1 MRVPLLPDRPQGEAI
16 QLCLFHQASA
26 VLLIP
31 AALLPVDDRDR
42 DIFAMLKIITHKK
55 KRPTI
60 EDIYLTGSGTSLMP
74 LPIFYICTFYFII
87 CANSFIY
94 LRQIIYIYMLSDY
107 LITGRKTP

>member
-42 DIFAMLKIITHKK
+42 DIFAMLKIPNNNNLR
-55 KRPTI
+55 KRTTNK
-60 EDIYLTGSGTSLMP
+60 ETSAYDALAHSGNAYPQQILQ
-74 LPIFYICTFYFII
+74 YYK
-87 CANSFIY
+87 
-94 LRQIIYIYMLSDY
+94 LRE
-107 LITGRKTP
+107 

>member
-16 QLCLFHQASA
+16 QLCRFHQASA

-42 DIFAMLKIITHKK
+42 DIFAMLKIITQK

-74 LPIFYICTFYFII
+74 LPIFLYMHFLLYMCQFLYIFTPNHF
-87 CANSFIY
+87 
-94 LRQIIYIYMLSDY
+94 YIYAV
-107 LITGRKTP
+107 

>member
-31 AALLPVDDRDR
+31 AALLPVGDRDR

-74 LPIFYICTFYFII
+74 LPIFIYALSILLYVPIPLYIY
-87 CANSFIY
+87 AKSFIY
-94 LRQIIYIYMLSDY
+94 ICCLIIS
-107 LITGRKTP
+107 

>member
-74 LPIFYICTFYFII
+74 LPIFCICTFYYMCVNF
-87 CANSFIY
+87 FIY